1 MNSKRILW
9 IALILSLLAHLLVL
23 LFFPYLSKIELIA
36 LKQDQQDREE
46 KRITFEF
53 IETPDVPEDENVEK
67 QNLVSDKNIAAADE
81 LDGELPIDV
90 NPFSEGDMEIK
101 EFPETESV
109 EMQPENE
116 PAETVQETP
125 QKDYPEQ
132 SDEIVMREDNEKQI
146 PQVQPE
152 SVYLPP
158 QPDYNNVI
166 SEVEKAGGVSFNTY
180 NWNFAPYMLYL
191 KKKIQSNLNPPPG
204 FTYLGLIH
212 GDVLVRFI
220 ILPNGT
226 LKNVKVLHSEAHN
239 SLVQASTGSITISAP
254 FLPLPKDFPEDYLV
268 VTSLFSYIVEKKYK

>member
-9 IALILSLLAHLLVL
+9 IALVLSLLVHLLIL
-23 LFFPYLSKIELIA
+23 LFSPHLSKLELIA
-36 LKQDQQDREE
+36 LKPNPQEIEE
-46 KRITFEF
+46 KRIAFEF
-53 IETPDVPEDENVEK
+53 IETPDVPEDDNVEK

-81 LDGELPIDV
+81 LDNELPLDV
-90 NPFSEGDMEIK
+90 NPYSEGDMEIK
-101 EFPETESV
+101 EFPETESA

-116 PAETVQETP
+116 PAELVQETP
-125 QKDYPEQ
+125 IEESPAQ
-132 SDEIVMREDNEKQI
+132 SDEIVITEDKEKQI
-146 PQVQPE
+146 SQVQPE

-191 KKKIQSNLNPPPG
+191 KKKIQGNLNPPPG
-204 FTYLGLIH
+204 FTHLGLIH

-220 ILPNGT
+220 ILPNGS
-226 LKNVKVLHSEAHN
+226 LKDVKVLHSEAHN
-239 SLVQASTGSITISAP
+239 SLVLASTGSITISAP

>member
-23 LFFPYLSKIELIA
+23 LFFPHLSKIELRA
-36 LKQDQQDREE
+36 LKQEQQAVED

-53 IETPDVPEDENVEK
+53 IETPDVPQDENVEK

-90 NPFSEGDMEIK
+90 NPFSEGDVEIK
-101 EFPETESV
+101 EFPEAESV
-109 EMQPENE
+109 EMQQENE
-116 PAETVQETP
+116 PEKIVQDVSE
-125 QKDYPEQ
+125 QESPEQ
-132 SDEIVMREDNEKQI
+132 SDETVVMENNEKQI
-146 PQVQPE
+146 PHVQPE
-152 SVYLPP
+152 GVYLPP
-158 QPDYNNVI
+158 QLDYNNVM

-191 KKKIQSNLNPPPG
+191 KKKIQGNLNPPPG

-226 LKNVKVLHSEAHN
+226 LKDVKVLHSEAHN

-268 VTSLFSYIVEKKYK
+268 VTSLFSYIIEKRKK

>member
-23 LFFPYLSKIELIA
+23 LFFPDLSKIELIA
-36 LKQDQQDREE
+36 LKQEQQAVED

-53 IETPDVPEDENVEK
+53 IETPDVPQDENVEK
-67 QNLVSDKNIAAADE
+67 QNLVSDKNISAADE

-101 EFPETESV
+101 EFPEAESV
-109 EMQPENE
+109 EMQQENE
-116 PAETVQETP
+116 PEKIVQDVSE
-125 QKDYPEQ
+125 QESPEQ
-132 SDEIVMREDNEKQI
+132 SDEVVVREDQEKQI
-146 PQVQPE
+146 PRVQPE

-158 QPDYNNVI
+158 QPDYDNVM

-191 KKKIQSNLNPPPG
+191 KKKIQGNLNPPPG

-220 ILPNGT
+220 IMPNGT
-226 LKNVKVLHSEAHN
+226 LKDVKVLHSEAHN

>member
-23 LFFPYLSKIELIA
+23 LFFPHLSKIELIA
-36 LKQDQQDREE
+36 LKQDQQVVED

-53 IETPDVPEDENVEK
+53 IETPDVPEDENLEK
-67 QNLVSDKNIAAADE
+67 QNLVSDKNLAAADE
-81 LDGELPIDV
+81 VESELPVDV
-90 NPFSEGDMEIK
+90 NPFSEGVTEIK
-101 EFPETESV
+101 EFPQTESV
-109 EMQPENE
+109 EMQPENKPE
-116 PAETVQETP
+116 EIVQETP
-125 QKDYPEQ
+125 IEESQEQ
-132 SDEIVMREDNEKQI
+132 SDEIVVREDNEKQI
-146 PQVQPE
+146 HQAQPE
-152 SVYLPP
+152 SVYLPS
-158 QPDYNNVI
+158 QLDYNNVI

-180 NWNFAPYMLYL
+180 KWNFAPYMLYL
-191 KKKIQSNLNPPPG
+191 KKKIQGNLNPPPG

-226 LKNVKVLHSEAHN
+226 LKDVKVLHSEAHN

-268 VTSLFSYIVEKKYK
+268 VTLLFLYIVEKKYK

>member
-23 LFFPYLSKIELIA
+23 LFFPHLSKIDLRA
-36 LKQDQQDREE
+36 LKQEQQDREE

-81 LDGELPIDV
+81 MDSELPIDV

-109 EMQPENE
+109 EMQQENE
-116 PAETVQETP
+116 PEEAVQETP
-125 QKDYPEQ
+125 EQ
-132 SDEIVMREDNEKQI
+132 ESLEQFDEIIIREDKEKQI
-146 PQVQPE
+146 PHVQPE

-158 QPDYNNVI
+158 QPDYNNVM

-191 KKKIQSNLNPPPG
+191 KKKIQGNLNPPPG

-226 LKNVKVLHSEAHN
+226 LKDVRVLHSEAHN

>member
-9 IALILSLLAHLLVL
+9 IALILSLLAHLLVM
-23 LFFPYLSKIELIA
+23 LFFPHLSKIELIA
-36 LKQDQQDREE
+36 LKQDQQVVED

-53 IETPDVPEDENVEK
+53 IETPDVPEDENLEK
-67 QNLVSDKNIAAADE
+67 QNLVSDKNLAAANE
-81 LDGELPIDV
+81 VESELPVDV
-90 NPFSEGDMEIK
+90 NPFSEGVTEIK
-101 EFPETESV
+101 EFPQTESV
-109 EMQPENE
+109 EMQPENKPE
-116 PAETVQETP
+116 EIVQETP
-125 QKDYPEQ
+125 IEESQEQ
-132 SDEIVMREDNEKQI
+132 SDEIVVREDNEKQI
-146 PQVQPE
+146 HQAQPE
-152 SVYLPP
+152 SVYLPS
-158 QPDYNNVI
+158 QLDYNNVI

-180 NWNFAPYMLYL
+180 KWNFAPYMLYL
-191 KKKIQSNLNPPPG
+191 KKKIQGNLNPPPG

-226 LKNVKVLHSEAHN
+226 LKDVKVLHSEAHN

>member
-23 LFFPYLSKIELIA
+23 LFFPHLSKIELIA
-36 LKQDQQDREE
+36 LKQDQQVVED

-53 IETPDVPEDENVEK
+53 IETPDVPEDENLEK
-67 QNLVSDKNIAAADE
+67 QNLVSDKNLTAADE
-81 LDGELPIDV
+81 VESELPVDV
-90 NPFSEGDMEIK
+90 NPFSEGVTEIK
-101 EFPETESV
+101 EFPQTESV
-109 EMQPENE
+109 EMQPENKPE
-116 PAETVQETP
+116 EIVQETP
-125 QKDYPEQ
+125 IEESQEQ
-132 SDEIVMREDNEKQI
+132 SDEIVVREDNEKQI
-146 PQVQPE
+146 YQAQPE

-158 QPDYNNVI
+158 QLDYNNVI

-180 NWNFAPYMLYL
+180 KWNFAPYMLYL
-191 KKKIQSNLNPPPG
+191 KKKIQGNLNPPPG

-226 LKNVKVLHSEAHN
+226 LKDVKVLHSEAHN

>member
-146 PQVQPE
+146 PQVLPE

>member
-1 MNSKRILW
+1 MNSKQILW

-23 LFFPYLSKIELIA
+23 LFFPHLSKIELIA
-36 LKQDQQDREE
+36 LKQEQQDREE
-46 KRITFEF
+46 KRVTFEF
-53 IETPDVPEDENVEK
+53 IETPDVPQDENVEK

-90 NPFSEGDMEIK
+90 NPFNEGDMEIK

-109 EMQPENE
+109 EMQQENE
-116 PAETVQETP
+116 PEEAVQETP
-125 QKDYPEQ
+125 EQESPDQ
-132 SDEIVMREDNEKQI
+132 SDETVVVEDNEKQI
-146 PQVQPE
+146 THVQPE

-158 QPDYNNVI
+158 QPDYNNVM

-191 KKKIQSNLNPPPG
+191 KKKIQGNLNPPPG

-226 LKNVKVLHSEAHN
+226 LKDVKVLHSEAHN

>member
-9 IALILSLLAHLLVL
+9 LALILSVVLHILVL
-23 LFFPYLSKIELIA
+23 FILPHLSDIRLID
-36 LKQDQQDREE
+36 LKPDQQDIEE
-46 KRITFEF
+46 KRIVFEF
-53 IETPDVPEDENVEK
+53 IETPDVPEDNNVEK
-67 QNLVSDKNIAAADE
+67 QNLVSDKNITAADE
-81 LDGELPIDV
+81 LDGELPLDA

-109 EMQPENE
+109 EIQPENK
-116 PAETVQETP
+116 PTETVQQTSIEESS
-125 QKDYPEQ
+125 EQ
-132 SDEIVMREDNEKQI
+132 SAEMAIKEGNEKQI
-146 PQVQPE
+146 PQVHPE

-180 NWNFAPYMLYL
+180 KWNFAPYMLYL
-191 KKKIQSNLNPPPG
+191 KKKIQGNLNPPPG

-226 LKNVKVLHSEAHN
+226 LKDVKVLHSEAHN
-239 SLVQASTGSITISAP
+239 SLVQTSTGSITISAP

>member
-23 LFFPYLSKIELIA
+23 LFFPHLSKIDLRA
-36 LKQDQQDREE
+36 LKQEPQAIED

-81 LDGELPIDV
+81 LDRALPIDV
-90 NPFSEGDMEIK
+90 NPFSEGDMEFK

-109 EMQPENE
+109 EMQQENE
-116 PAETVQETP
+116 PEESVQETP
-125 QKDYPEQ
+125 EQESPEQ
-132 SDEIVMREDNEKQI
+132 SDETVVMENNEKQI
-146 PQVQPE
+146 PRVQPE

-158 QPDYNNVI
+158 QPDYNNVM

-191 KKKIQSNLNPPPG
+191 KKKIQGNLNPPPG

-226 LKNVKVLHSEAHN
+226 LKDVKVLHSEAHN

>member
-23 LFFPYLSKIELIA
+23 LFFPHLSKIELIA
-36 LKQDQQDREE
+36 LKQDQQVVED
-46 KRITFEF
+46 KHITFEF
-53 IETPDVPEDENVEK
+53 IETPDVPEDENLEK
-67 QNLVSDKNIAAADE
+67 QNLVSDKNLAAADE
-81 LDGELPIDV
+81 VESELPVDV
-90 NPFSEGDMEIK
+90 NPFSEGVTEIK
-101 EFPETESV
+101 EFPQTESV
-109 EMQPENE
+109 EMQPENKPE
-116 PAETVQETP
+116 EIVQETP
-125 QKDYPEQ
+125 IEESQEQ
-132 SDEIVMREDNEKQI
+132 SDEIVVREDNEKQI
-146 PQVQPE
+146 HQAQPE

-158 QPDYNNVI
+158 QLDYNNVI

-180 NWNFAPYMLYL
+180 KWNFAPYMLYL
-191 KKKIQSNLNPPPG
+191 KKKIQGNLNPPPG

-226 LKNVKVLHSEAHN
+226 LKDVKVLHSEAHN

>member
-9 IALILSLLAHLLVL
+9 IAIILSLLAHLTVL
-23 LFFPYLSKIELIA
+23 LLFPHLSKIELIA
-36 LKQDQQDREE
+36 LNPVPDEVEE
-46 KRITFEF
+46 KRISFEF
-53 IETPDVPEDENVEK
+53 IETPDVPQDDNVEK
-67 QNLVSDKNIAAADE
+67 QNLVSDKNISAADE
-81 LDGELPIDV
+81 VDGELPLDV
-90 NPFSEGDMEIK
+90 NPFSEGDTDIK
-101 EFPETESV
+101 EFPKIESV
-109 EMQPENE
+109 EMQPENK

-125 QKDYPEQ
+125 INESRDQP
-132 SDEIVMREDNEKQI
+132 DEIVIKEDNEKKIQQI
-146 PQVQPE
+146 KPE

-158 QPDYNNVI
+158 QPDYDNVI
-166 SEVEKAGGVSFNTY
+166 SEVEKSGGVSFNTY

-191 KKKIQSNLNPPPG
+191 KKKIQGNLNPPPG

-226 LKNVKVLHSEAHN
+226 LKDVKVLHSEAHN

>member
-23 LFFPYLSKIELIA
+23 LFFPHLSKIELIA
-36 LKQDQQDREE
+36 LKQDQQVVED
-46 KRITFEF
+46 KHITFEF
-53 IETPDVPEDENVEK
+53 IETPDVPEDENLEK
-67 QNLVSDKNIAAADE
+67 QNLVSDKNLAAADE
-81 LDGELPIDV
+81 VESELPVDV
-90 NPFSEGDMEIK
+90 NPFSEGVTEIK
-101 EFPETESV
+101 EFPQTESV
-109 EMQPENE
+109 EMQPENKPE
-116 PAETVQETP
+116 EIVQETP
-125 QKDYPEQ
+125 IEESQEQ
-132 SDEIVMREDNEKQI
+132 SDEIVVREDNEKQI
-146 PQVQPE
+146 YQAQPE

-158 QPDYNNVI
+158 QLDYNNVI

-180 NWNFAPYMLYL
+180 KWNFAPYMLYL
-191 KKKIQSNLNPPPG
+191 KKKIQGNLNPPPG

-226 LKNVKVLHSEAHN
+226 LKDVKVLHSEAHN